1 MPIYEQTSNR
11 KGLVSAIVAGAISGI
26 VMSVLFWAVIQPLL
40 EMSEVPDVTGKKVEI
55 ARSILE
61 GRSFRVYQEDAVS
74 DPSLPEGA
82 VSKQDPVPGQ
92 KVRKGSTIKVWPNGA
107 GSTVPNVKNLPL
119 PQATVLLQQAGL
131 KLGQVT
137 MQPSDSVPKD
147 AVISSSPAIGAQV
160 AKEGAVDLIISAGAG
175 EVTVPAVKGWGKS
188 RASEMI
194 RQAGL
199 TVGSVRTVY
208 DETGEIE
215 PGIVV
220 RQDPSAGSKV
230 AKAAAVSIWIST
242 DVEPE

>member
-1 MPIYEQTSNR
+1 MPIYEQTNNR
-11 KGLVSAIVAGAISGI
+11 KGLVGSIVAGAISGL
-26 VMSVLFWAVIQPLL
+26 VMAVLWCNVFQPML
-40 EMSEVPDVTGKKVEI
+40 ETSEVPDVTGKKVEI

-61 GRSFRVYQEDAVS
+61 GRGFRVFQDAAVS
-74 DPSLPEGA
+74 DPSVPEGA

-92 KVRKGSTIKVWPNGA
+92 KVAKGSTVKVWPNGA
-107 GSTVPNVKNLPL
+107 GSTVPNVKSLPL

-160 AKEGAVDLIISAGAG
+160 PKDGAVDLIISAGAG

-188 RASEMI
+188 RASDMI
-194 RQAGL
+194 KQAGL
-199 TVGSVRTVY
+199 SVGSVRTVY

-220 RQDPSAGSKV
+220 RQDPAAGSKA
-230 AKAAAVSIWIST
+230 AKGAAVSIWIST

>member
-61 GRSFRVYQEDAVS
+61 GRSFRVYQEDAVN
-74 DPSLPEGA
+74 DPSVPEGA

-147 AVISSSPAIGAQV
+147 AVISSSPAIGAQT
-160 AKEGAVDLIISAGAG
+160 AKEGTVDLIISAGAG

-194 RQAGL
+194 KQAGL

-220 RQDPSAGSKV
+220 RQDPPAGTKV
-230 AKAAAVSIWIST
+230 GKTATVSIWIST